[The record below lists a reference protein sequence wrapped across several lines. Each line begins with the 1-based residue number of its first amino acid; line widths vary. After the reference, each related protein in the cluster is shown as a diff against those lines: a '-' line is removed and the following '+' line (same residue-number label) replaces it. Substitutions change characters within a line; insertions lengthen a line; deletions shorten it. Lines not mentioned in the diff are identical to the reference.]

1 MKRLVL
7 ILAVCAVLSACG
19 NTEDANKS
27 DSDSNV
33 LYVYN
38 WNDYIAEDTVAGF
51 SKETGIKVVYDLY
64 DSNETLEA
72 KLLSGASGYDL
83 VFPSA
88 RPFAEKQV
96 AAGVYANLDKAALTN
111 LGNLEP
117 AILKSL
123 DAIDPGNAK
132 LVPYM
137 WGTTGIGYN
146 VKKVREILGPDAAI
160 DSWSLVFDPE
170 IAGKLSQC
178 GIAILDDPEDS
189 ITSALLWK
197 GADPMVSDSKTL
209 ESAKQAFLG
218 TRANIK
224 YFHSSQYISDL
235 ANGDIC
241 VAMGYSGDIFQARD
255 RAAEAANG
263 VEIAFFIPREGAV
276 RWVDVMAIPG
286 DAKNKA
292 NAMKFIDY
300 LLRPQIAADISN
312 YVSYATPNTPAKAL
326 LDPELAADESVYP
339 NAEVSAKLV
348 DPVSFP
354 PDVQRERVRLWTT
367 IKTGK

>member
-1 MKRLVL
+1 MKRAVL
-7 ILAVCAVLSACG
+7 ILAVCAALSACG
-19 NTEDANKS
+19 NKEEARKAEA
-27 DSDSNV
+27 DSKV

-51 SKETGIKVVYDLY
+51 TKETGIKVVY

-72 KLLSGASGYDL
+72 KLLSGSSGYDL

-88 RPFAEKQV
+88 RPFAEKQI
-96 AAGVYANLDKAALTN
+96 AAGVYTDLDKGALAN
-111 LGNLEP
+111 LGNLDP

-123 DAIDPGNAK
+123 GAIDPGNAK

-146 VKKVREILGPDAAI
+146 LKKVREILGPDAAI

-170 IAGKLSQC
+170 TAGKLAQC
-178 GIAILDDPEDS
+178 GIAVLDDPEDAIS
-189 ITSALLWK
+189 SALLWK
-197 GADPMVSDSKTL
+197 GVDPRVSDSKAL
-209 ESAKQAFLG
+209 EAAKQAFLG

-241 VAMGYSGDIFQARD
+241 VAMGYSRDIFQARD
-255 RAAEAANG
+255 RAEEAANG
-263 VEIAFFIPREGAV
+263 VEIEFFIPKEGAV

-300 LLRPQIAADISN
+300 LLPACVWHLTHLCCSN
-312 YVSYATPNTPAKAL
+312 NTIVEIGEAFVNM
-326 LDPELAADESVYP
+326 PEL
-339 NAEVSAKLV
+339 K
-348 DPVSFP
+348 
-354 PDVQRERVRLWTT
+354 VQ
-367 IKTGK
+367 